1 MKSRE
6 SVLRLMAPG
15 LIKLLVSMKQQV
27 LDNSTSSCIGCG
39 ICVTVC
45 PMDVLSFGETNGHK
59 PVKLMNLEG
68 QPVA

>member
-1 MKSRE
+1 MNYS
-6 SVLRLMAPG
+6 L
-15 LIKLLVSMKQQV
+15 KQKV

-59 PVKLMNLEG
+59 PVKLMNLKA
-68 QPVA
+68 QPVG